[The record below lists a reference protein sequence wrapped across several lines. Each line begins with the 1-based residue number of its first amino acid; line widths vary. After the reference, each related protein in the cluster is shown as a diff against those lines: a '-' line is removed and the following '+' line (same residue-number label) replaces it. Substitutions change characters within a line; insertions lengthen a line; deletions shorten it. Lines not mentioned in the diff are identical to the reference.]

1 VLRYN
6 GTIHFPLP
14 NSNDLWRQFQFFYQY
29 DLNKLGSLSQFL
41 TFDNILTL
49 LNPSQ
54 LSKIMSIREW
64 QFSLDNEWIHSFSSN
79 FMIHN
84 MTYYDQPGV
93 FDFKV
98 RRDDGQIV
106 TIPNFS
112 TFDVG
117 IESRYSYNEKYYRA
131 GFYKFYITTKSP
143 VFLFNYHVGVLDL
156 DGKRSVY
163 NNFQLTMIQRLAWLL
178 GHTWYQVQ
186 VGKILGKSP
195 YPISYVTPGGQG
207 YFLNNYDYNMLSEF
221 EFVTDQYVS
230 WFIEHH
236 FDGYILN
243 KIPYVQRLKLREV
256 LYMRG
261 LWGSYSQS
269 NYNTLIPNFDFKAPS
284 AYPYM
289 EAGVGLENIF
299 KILRFDSIWRLTYRS
314 NDHKVIGNWYPKVS
328 LNVIF

>member
-1 VLRYN
+1 
-6 GTIHFPLP
+6 
-14 NSNDLWRQFQFFYQY
+14 
-29 DLNKLGSLSQFL
+29 
-41 TFDNILTL
+41 
-49 LNPSQ
+49 
-54 LSKIMSIREW
+54 
-64 QFSLDNEWIHSFSSN
+64 
-79 FMIHN
+79 
-84 MTYYDQPGV
+84 
-93 FDFKV
+93 
-98 RRDDGQIV
+98 
-106 TIPNFS
+106 
-112 TFDVG
+112 
-117 IESRYSYNEKYYRA
+117 
-131 GFYKFYITTKSP
+131 
-143 VFLFNYHVGVLDL
+143 
-156 DGKRSVY
+156 
-163 NNFQLTMIQRLAWLL
+163 MIQRLAWLL